1 MHIKE
6 EEFETEE
13 KLHCSNTTHCEQKED
28 LKEKDNTNL
37 FLQKPGS
44 FSKLSKL
51 LEVAKMPP
59 ESDTVP
65 PKPNG
70 SAANGCTLSYPSN
83 SKTSLC
89 SLQPPVSQST
99 AEKPESNSL
108 FSPSASGAGKFYSS
122 PLIPN
127 DQLLKTLTEKSR
139 QWFSL
144 LPRTPCD
151 DTSVTHVDTPATT
164 AALTPPSQPPSKS
177 PSPVPSPHLGPAPA
191 QSPVPPSPFALS
203 PLQVSQGGSEH
214 SELLCLF
221 GQNFCLGKLFHR
233 SVITSLFFSIMLITN
248 SML

>member
-59 ESDTVP
+59 ESDVVP
-65 PKPNG
+65 AKPNG
-70 SAANGCTLSYPSN
+70 SAANGCALAYPSN
-83 SKTSLC
+83 SKPSLC
-89 SLQPPVSQST
+89 SLPPAAAQGA
-99 AEKPESNSL
+99 AEKPDSSNP
-108 FSPSASGAGKFYSS
+108 FGPSASGPGKFYSA
-122 PLIPN
+122 PLVPN

-151 DTSVTHVDTPATT
+151 DLSVTHVDAPASA
-164 AALTPPSQPPSKS
+164 AALTPSQPLPKS
-177 PSPVPSPHLGPAPA
+177 PSPAPSPQRGAAPA
-191 QSPVPPSPFALS
+191 QSPVPLGPFALS
-203 PLQVSQGGSEH
+203 PLQVSRAGPGRWSR
-214 SELLCLF
+214 CA
-221 GQNFCLGKLFHR
+221 CLGR
-233 SVITSLFFSIMLITN
+233 VSG
-248 SML
+248 